1 MQLLVARLPK
11 RLNQALP
18 TQEMQVINFETDK
31 VQARA
36 APWGELVALELLVV
50 RVGTSTPMPGH
61 TNAGHPDA
69 TPGNS
74 SPVPATRS
82 PTPVYHHCVHSHL
95 WPIEL

>member
-1 MQLLVARLPK
+1 M
-11 RLNQALP
+11 
-18 TQEMQVINFETDK
+18 
-31 VQARA
+31 
-36 APWGELVALELLVV
+36 ALELLV
-50 RVGTSTPMPGH
+50 VGTSTPMPGH